1 MSNLL
6 SAGIYRLLRSKV
18 FYVGILAAVVVE
30 VYCLVTGA
38 NTYSLD
44 SYEFEAYY
52 YGLEDHFFFYSILLV
67 IEMPAFCGLFFGAEY
82 SSGTLR
88 SKLVTGV
95 ARWKLYTANL
105 VLGAVASLVFSATAI
120 VTGLALGFFLMGGFH
135 FQMEAGLLAGYFLCS
150 LAVGVASASF
160 ATMLSLL
167 VSNRAVGLVIGVLT
181 AFSLL
186 FVGQYL
192 VQGLAQ
198 PEMTQEYEPVLQ
210 NGIVVGYAYSAD
222 APMVPNPRY
231 VGGALRTVY
240 TFLLHFMPMGQC
252 FLVSFLE
259 LEEPWKLLSGAALFT
274 ALTTGIGL
282 AIFQRKDVK

>member
-1 MSNLL
+1 MANLL
-6 SAGIYRLLRSKV
+6 SANFYRLFRSKV

-30 VYCLVTGA
+30 VYSLLTGYQS
-38 NTYSLD
+38 TLL
-44 SYEFEAYY
+44 EGL
-52 YGLEDHFFFYSILLV
+52 GLENKFFLYPILLV

-95 ARWKLYTANL
+95 ARWKVYTASL
-105 VLGAVASLVFSATAI
+105 VIGAVASLVFSATAI
-120 VTGLALGFFLMGGFH
+120 VTGLALGFLLIGGF
-135 FQMEAGLLAGYFLCS
+135 QLETGILAGYFLCS
-150 LAVGVASASF
+150 LAVGVASAAF
-160 ATMLSLL
+160 AAMVALL
-167 VSNRAVGLVIGVLT
+167 VPNRAIGLVIGVLV

-198 PEMTQEYEPVLQ
+198 PELTREHEPVLQ
-210 NGIVVGYAYSAD
+210 NGVVVGYASSPD

-252 FLVSFLE
+252 FLVSFLG
-259 LEEPWKLLSGAALFT
+259 LEEPWKLMVGAALFT
-274 ALTTGIGL
+274 ALTTGLGL
-282 AIFQRKDVK
+282 VIFQKKDVK

>member
-6 SAGIYRLLRSKV
+6 SAGVYRLLRSKV

-30 VYCLVTGA
+30 VYALLTGVHSFSPDGFCL
-38 NTYSLD
+38 
-44 SYEFEAYY
+44 EE
-52 YGLEDHFFFYSILLV
+52 HFFVYSILLV

-82 SSGTLR
+82 SGGTLR

-95 ARWKLYTANL
+95 ARWKVYTANL
-105 VLGAVASLVFSATAI
+105 VIGAVVSLVYSATAI
-120 VTGLALGFFLMGGFH
+120 VTGLALGFPLIGGF
-135 FQMEAGLLAGYFLCS
+135 QLEPALLAGYFLCS
-150 LAVGVASASF
+150 LAVGIASASF
-160 ATMLSLL
+160 GTMLSLL
-167 VSNRAVGLVIGVLT
+167 VSNRAIGLVISVLA

-186 FVGQYL
+186 FVGQFL

-259 LEEPWKLLSGAALFT
+259 LEEPWKLLAGAALFT
-274 ALTTGIGL
+274 ALTTAAGL

>member
-1 MSNLL
+1 MANLL
-6 SAGIYRLLRSKV
+6 SANFYRLFRSKV

-30 VYCLVTGA
+30 VYSLLTGYQS
-38 NTYSLD
+38 TLL
-44 SYEFEAYY
+44 EGL
-52 YGLEDHFFFYSILLV
+52 GLENKFFLYPILLV

-82 SSGTLR
+82 SGGTLR
-88 SKLVTGV
+88 SKLIAGIP
-95 ARWKLYTANL
+95 RWKLYAANL
-105 VLGAVASLVFSATAI
+105 VTGAVVSLAFSATAI
-120 VTGLALGFFLMGGFH
+120 VTGLALGFLLIGGF
-135 FQMEAGLLAGYFLCS
+135 QLETGILAGYFLCS
-150 LAVGVASASF
+150 LAVGVASAAF
-160 ATMLSLL
+160 AAMVALL
-167 VSNRAVGLVIGVLT
+167 VPNRAIGLVIGVLV

-198 PEMTQEYEPVLQ
+198 PELTREHEPVLQ

-252 FLVSFLE
+252 FLVSFLG
-259 LEEPWKLLSGAALFT
+259 LEEPWKLMVGAALFT
-274 ALTTGIGL
+274 ALTTAVGL
-282 AIFQRKDVK
+282 AIFQKKDVK

>member
-6 SAGIYRLLRSKV
+6 SAGVYRLLRSKV

-30 VYCLVTGA
+30 VYGLLA
-38 NTYSLD
+38 DSKSFSLD
-44 SYEFEAYY
+44 L
-52 YGLEDHFFFYSILLV
+52 YGLEEDFFIYSMLLV

-95 ARWKLYTANL
+95 ARWKLYTASL

-120 VTGLALGFFLMGGFH
+120 VTGLALGVPLMGGF
-135 FQMEAGLLAGYFLCS
+135 QLESGLLAGYFLCS
-150 LAVGVASASF
+150 LAIGVASASF

-167 VSNRAVGLVIGVLT
+167 VSNRAVGLVISVLA

-186 FVGQYL
+186 FVGQFL
-192 VQGLAQ
+192 VQGLTQ
-198 PEMTQEYEPVLQ
+198 PEMTREYEPVLQ

-222 APMVPNPRY
+222 APMVPNPAY

-252 FLVSFLE
+252 FLVSFLG
-259 LEEPWKLLSGAALFT
+259 LEEPWKLLAGAALFT

>member
-1 MSNLL
+1 MGNLL
-6 SAGIYRLLRSKV
+6 SAGMYRLLRSKV

-30 VYCLVTGA
+30 VYGLLA
-38 NTYSLD
+38 DSKSFSLD
-44 SYEFEAYY
+44 L
-52 YGLEDHFFFYSILLV
+52 YGLEEDFFIYSMLLV

-95 ARWKLYTANL
+95 ARWKLYTASL
-105 VLGAVASLVFSATAI
+105 VIGAVASLVFSATAI

-135 FQMEAGLLAGYFLCS
+135 FQMEAGLLAGYILCS
-150 LAVGVASASF
+150 LAIGVASASF

-186 FVGQYL
+186 FVGQFL

-198 PEMTQEYEPVLQ
+198 PEMTQKYEPVLQ
-210 NGIVVGYAYSAD
+210 NGVVVGYAYSAD
-222 APMVPNPRY
+222 APMVPNPAY

-252 FLVSFLE
+252 FLVSFLG
-259 LEEPWKLLSGAALFT
+259 LEEPWKLLAGAALFT
-274 ALTTGIGL
+274 ALTTAIGL

>member
-1 MSNLL
+1 MGNLL
-6 SAGIYRLLRSKV
+6 SAGMYRLLRSKV

-44 SYEFEAYY
+44 SYEFEASF

-105 VLGAVASLVFSATAI
+105 VLGAVASLAFSATAI

-192 VQGLAQ
+192 VQGLTQ
-198 PEMTQEYEPVLQ
+198 PEMTREYEPVLQ
-210 NGIVVGYAYSAD
+210 NGVVVGYAYSAN

-240 TFLLHFMPMGQC
+240 AFLLHFMPMGQC

-259 LEEPWKLLSGAALFT
+259 LVEPWKLLAGAGLFT
-274 ALTTGIGL
+274 ALTTAVGL
-282 AIFQRKDVK
+282 VIFQKKDVK

>member
-1 MSNLL
+1 MGNLL
-6 SAGIYRLLRSKV
+6 SAGMYRLLRSKV

-30 VYCLVTGA
+30 VYGLLA
-38 NTYSLD
+38 DSKSFSLD
-44 SYEFEAYY
+44 L
-52 YGLEDHFFFYSILLV
+52 YGLEEDFFIYSMLLV

-95 ARWKLYTANL
+95 ARWKVYTASL
-105 VLGAVASLVFSATAI
+105 VIGAVASLVFSATAI
-120 VTGLALGFFLMGGFH
+120 VTGLALGFPLMGGF
-135 FQMEAGLLAGYFLCS
+135 QLESGLLAGYFLCS
-150 LAVGVASASF
+150 LAIGVASASF

-198 PEMTQEYEPVLQ
+198 PEMTQKYEPVLQ

-222 APMVPNPRY
+222 APMVPNPAY

-252 FLVSFLE
+252 FLVSFLG
-259 LEEPWKLLSGAALFT
+259 LEEPWKLLAGAALFT

>member
-1 MSNLL
+1 MGNLL
-6 SAGIYRLLRSKV
+6 SAGMYRLLRSKV

-30 VYCLVTGA
+30 VYGLLA
-38 NTYSLD
+38 DSKSFSLD
-44 SYEFEAYY
+44 L
-52 YGLEDHFFFYSILLV
+52 YGLEEDFFIYSMLLV

-95 ARWKLYTANL
+95 ARWKLYTASL

-120 VTGLALGFFLMGGFH
+120 VTGLALGFPLIGGF
-135 FQMEAGLLAGYFLCS
+135 QLEPALLAGYYLCS
-150 LAVGVASASF
+150 LAVGIASASF
-160 ATMLSLL
+160 GTMLSLL

-198 PEMTQEYEPVLQ
+198 PDMTQEYEPVLQ

-222 APMVPNPRY
+222 APMVPNPAY

-252 FLVSFLE
+252 FLVSFLG
-259 LEEPWKLLSGAALFT
+259 LEEPWKLMVGAALFT
-274 ALTTGIGL
+274 ALTTGLGL
-282 AIFQRKDVK
+282 AIFQKKDVK

>member
-1 MSNLL
+1 MGELL
-6 SAGIYRLLRSKV
+6 SAGMYRLLRSKV

-30 VYCLVTGA
+30 VYGLLA
-38 NTYSLD
+38 DSKSFSLD
-44 SYEFEAYY
+44 L
-52 YGLEDHFFFYSILLV
+52 YGLEEDFFIYSMLLV

-135 FQMEAGLLAGYFLCS
+135 FQMEAGLLAGYILRS
-150 LAVGVASASF
+150 LAIGVASASF

-186 FVGQYL
+186 FVGQFL

-210 NGIVVGYAYSAD
+210 NGVVVGYAYSAD
-222 APMVPNPRY
+222 APMVPNPAY

-252 FLVSFLE
+252 FLVSFLG
-259 LEEPWKLLSGAALFT
+259 LEEPWKLLAGAALFT